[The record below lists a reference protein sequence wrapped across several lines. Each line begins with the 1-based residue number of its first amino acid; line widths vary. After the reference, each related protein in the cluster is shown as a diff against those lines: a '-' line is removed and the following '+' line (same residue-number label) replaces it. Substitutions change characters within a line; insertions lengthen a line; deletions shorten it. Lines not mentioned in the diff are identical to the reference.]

1 MLHDRNR
8 NEVKEGSKVRV
19 VMIDPKVIASLADD
33 ELSNVTSML
42 NEVFEVYELDENNL
56 AWVE

>member
-1 MLHDRNR
+1 
-8 NEVKEGSKVRV
+8 
-19 VMIDPKVIASLADD
+19 MIDPKVIASLADD